1 MNLMKSHGILVSK
14 EEREKKKLQNEF
26 HGAFVSEPE
35 GPPRSKQI
43 MFGSRVAPILS
54 SAGLKSPMIR
64 PSKEPIP

>member
-1 MNLMKSHGILVSK
+1 MKSHGILVSK
-14 EEREKKKLQNEF
+14 EEREKKKELQKEF

-43 MFGSRVAPILS
+43 VFGSWVAPILS